1 LPYGANDLV
10 RGPVYEFNINAV
22 VEPDP
27 TDEMFKTFYFD
38 YPKVESV
45 VK

>member
-1 LPYGANDLV
+1 VGARRTIELEH
-10 RGPVYEFNINAV
+10 EFNINAV

-38 YPKVESV
+38 YPSAE